1 MVHFR
6 LALRNCLMPVITV
19 TGMQIGNL
27 IAFALITETVFQWPG
42 MGLLF
47 IQSVMFVDIPVM
59 AAYLVIVSFIFV
71 ALNTLVD
78 MMYGVVDPRLRSQH
92 VKEAPM
98 LTKPVSVASR
108 RRFARFL
115 QSDLWWSLR
124 QDYVAMGAGV
134 ILIVVLLLA
143 VFAPWIAPQNPYDLA
158 QLDLLNAEL
167 PPVWES
173 GSDPQFLL
181 GTDTQGR
188 DVWSAILYGS
198 RMSLV
203 IGLAT
208 VVLSLAI
215 GLLVG
220 LAAGYFGGWIDN
232 ALMRLG
238 DTLLSIPTILVAI
251 LVTAVFRQ
259 LLPPGLR
266 ETLSA
271 VILILAIS
279 MTTWVQYAR
288 TVRASALVERGK
300 EYVQAA
306 RLIRVSSL
314 RIMLTHILPNTLT
327 PVMVTATLNL
337 GLAILVEATLSCLG
351 VGLPPTEPS
360 LGTLIRLGNQFLF
373 SGQWW
378 VVVFPALYL
387 SLIVLVVNL
396 LGDWLR
402 DALNPRLR

>member
-1 MVHFR
+1 
-6 LALRNCLMPVITV
+6 
-19 TGMQIGNL
+19 
-27 IAFALITETVFQWPG
+27 
-42 MGLLF
+42 
-47 IQSVMFVDIPVM
+47 
-59 AAYLVIVSFIFV
+59 
-71 ALNTLVD
+71 
-78 MMYGVVDPRLRSQH
+78 
-92 VKEAPM
+92 M
-98 LTKPVSVASR
+98 LTKPISGAGR
-108 RRFARFL
+108 GRLARFF
-115 QSDLWWSLR
+115 QGDLWWSLR
-124 QDYVAMGAGV
+124 QDPVAMAAGV
-134 ILIVVLLLA
+134 VLIAVVLLAL
-143 VFAPWIAPQNPYDLA
+143 FAPWIAPQNPYDLA

-167 PPVWES
+167 PPRWIE
-173 GSDPQFLL
+173 GGEAGFLL

-279 MTTWVQYAR
+279 MTNWVQYAR

-300 EYVQAA
+300 EYVQSA
-306 RLIRVSSL
+306 RLIRVGPL

-337 GLAILVEATLSCLG
+337 GLAILIEATLSFLG
-351 VGLPPTEPS
+351 VGMPPTEPS

-387 SLIVLVVNL
+387 SLVVLVVNL

>member
-1 MVHFR
+1 
-6 LALRNCLMPVITV
+6 
-19 TGMQIGNL
+19 
-27 IAFALITETVFQWPG
+27 
-42 MGLLF
+42 
-47 IQSVMFVDIPVM
+47 
-59 AAYLVIVSFIFV
+59 
-71 ALNTLVD
+71 
-78 MMYGVVDPRLRSQH
+78 
-92 VKEAPM
+92 M
-98 LTKPVSVASR
+98 LTKPMSNAGR
-108 RRFARFL
+108 GRLARFF
-115 QSDLWWSLR
+115 QGDLWWSLR
-124 QDYVAMGAGV
+124 QDPVAMGAGV
-134 ILIVVLLLA
+134 VLIAVVLLAL
-143 VFAPWIAPQNPYDLA
+143 FAPWIAPQNPYDLA

-167 PPVWES
+167 PPRWIAGGEA
-173 GSDPQFLL
+173 QFLL

-266 ETLSA
+266 ETLSS

-279 MTTWVQYAR
+279 MTNWVQYAR

-300 EYVQAA
+300 EYVQSA
-306 RLIRVSSL
+306 RLIRVSPL

-337 GLAILVEATLSCLG
+337 GLAILIEATLSFLG
-351 VGLPPTEPS
+351 VGMPPTEPS

-378 VVVFPALYL
+378 VVVFPAVYL
-387 SLIVLVVNL
+387 SLVVLVVNL